1 MVLVDADAR
10 DSLGSQIYCLMFS
23 ITLEV
28 KTGYFMLIFIVWH
41 C

>member
-1 MVLVDADAR
+1 MVLVDADTR
-10 DSLGSQIYCLMFS
+10 DSLGSQIYWLISS
-23 ITLEV
+23 ITLGE